1 MSRARRKTSA
11 EAIKNEPEVPLQI
24 TIPPRVKRA
33 LDLKA
38 VETGRTRRALVLE
51 ALRQVGVTV
60 TDEDIVGRRGQRTDE
75 QASFAT
81 PKVVGSRKRAAQP
94 LG

>member
-1 MSRARRKTSA
+1 VSRARRKTSA

-33 LDLKA
+33 LELKA

-60 TDEDIVGRRGQRTDE
+60 TDEDIVGRRGQKTDE
-75 QASFAT
+75 HASFA
-81 PKVVGSRKRAAQP
+81 PKVVGSRKRAAQH